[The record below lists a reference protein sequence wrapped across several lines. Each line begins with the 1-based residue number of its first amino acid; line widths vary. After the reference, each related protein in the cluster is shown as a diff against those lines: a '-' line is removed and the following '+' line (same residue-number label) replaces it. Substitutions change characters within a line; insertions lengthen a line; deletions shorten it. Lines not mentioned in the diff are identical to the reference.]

1 MREGHAA
8 SLTELAMRFVIAH
21 PGLST
26 TEIGLAT
33 IDQLE
38 APARAINKGPLSP
51 QALARLKQLQASFAG
66 EPR

>member
-1 MREGHAA
+1 
-8 SLTELAMRFVIAH
+8 MRFAIAH

-33 IDQLE
+33 IGELE
-38 APARAINKGPLSP
+38 AAAGAINKGPLSP
-51 QALARLKQLQASFAG
+51 QALARLAALQATFAG